1 MFFKQSPERFP
12 EISDRSRRIECRT
25 LMKKLLTVSV
35 FLLLWS
41 MQAFGSQ
48 SKLSQFSALTPKRRA
63 ALQARLAAR
72 AQAGYAATPGR
83 PALTPGSFAAPNA
96 APNAV
101 GKTRSTAVFLLLWS
115 MQAFGS
121 QSKLSQF
128 SALTPKRRAA
138 VQARLAARAQAGY
151 AATPGR
157 PALTPGSFAAPNA
170 APNAVGKTRSTGS
183 HPYNNPPSNPPV
195 NPV

>member
-72 AQAGYAATPGR
+72 AQAGYAA
-83 PALTPGSFAAPNA
+83 
-96 APNAV
+96 
-101 GKTRSTAVFLLLWS
+101 
-115 MQAFGS
+115 
-121 QSKLSQF
+121 
-128 SALTPKRRAA
+128 RRR
-138 VQARLAARAQAGY
+138 VRRLAM
-151 AATPGR
+151 R
-157 PALTPGSFAAPNA
+157 PRRDVP
-170 APNAVGKTRSTGS
+170 RSL
-183 HPYNNPPSNPPV
+183 PEV
-195 NPV
+195 